1 MTEKSV
7 DGDNDDSDS
16 NGDNFDEEITKK
28 TKKKQ
33 FQDFSAKIYQFQG
46 LILGKK
52 RANKFGLG

>member
-16 NGDNFDEEITKK
+16 NGDNFDEKITKK
-28 TKKKQ
+28 NKQKKQ
-33 FQDFSAKIYQFQG
+33 YQDFSAKIYQFQG

-52 RANKFGLG
+52 GPR